1 VELLVVALVS
11 PVPFYANE
19 DALVA
24 LVVALVLALANAVAL
39 VSPVPF

>member
-1 VELLVVALVS
+1 VALAS
-11 PVPFYANE
+11 PVPFCANE
-19 DALVA
+19 DALVVA